1 MNSPKKTKAC
11 PDRSLRASARGVSLK
26 KYSTQLALLALLVA
40 YPIGAW
46 SQQKPKALKA
56 LANKEDVES
65 VARSAKTLKL
75 EEKSRL
81 LERLASPD
89 IKAKA
94 TIEDSYI
101 QLLDDGDLDVRG
113 AAARGCAQLKSTRAI
128 PKLRTILKSAPK
140 NRFGSEQNLTDQK
153 AEEYRQSYAVA
164 QALSDLDD
172 FDAAKEILNREM
184 LSMNWETLLPRF
196 GGRILPFL
204 VERGRTSR
212 TNPPP
217 VQDGALRAIA
227 AIQDKDA
234 VPQLK
239 ALLSDRDPKIRN
251 SAARSLSL
259 INTPE
264 ANAAAEQA
272 YSGLTGWG
280 KLDFVQSGVKRWETA
295 KTLDYAKKF
304 IEDSSNEASSRVQMV
319 QVLGTRKNPATTAY
333 LKALLKNSDDSVR
346 AQAACELAKTTGKLY
361 PYQETNQTR
370 MFEKLCPELRKL
382 RGH

>member
-1 MNSPKKTKAC
+1 MKRYP
-11 PDRSLRASARGVSLK
+11 
-26 KYSTQLALLALLVA
+26 TQLALLALLA
-40 YPIGAW
+40 ACPSGSW
-46 SQQKPKALKA
+46 SQQKSKAPKA
-56 LANKEDVES
+56 LANKEDIES

-75 EEKSRL
+75 GEKFRL

-89 IKAKA
+89 VKAKA

-101 QLLDDGDLDVRG
+101 QLLDDGDPDIRG
-113 AAARGCAQLKSTRAI
+113 AAAHACAQLKSTRAI
-128 PKLRTILKSAPK
+128 PKLRTLLKSVPK
-140 NRFGSEQNLTDQK
+140 NKFGAEQNLSGQK

-184 LSMNWETLLPRF
+184 LAMNWDTLLPRF
-196 GGRILPFL
+196 GARILPFL

-217 VQDGALRAIA
+217 IQDSALRAIA
-227 AIQDKDA
+227 AMQDKDA

-264 ANAAAEQA
+264 AIAAAEQA
-272 YSGLTGWG
+272 YSDLTGWG
-280 KLDFVQSGVKRWETA
+280 KLDFIQSGAKRWETA
-295 KTLDYAKKF
+295 KALSYAKKF
-304 IEDSSNEASSRVQMV
+304 IEDSTNESSARFQMV
-319 QVLGTRKNPATTAY
+319 QVLGTWKNASATAY
-333 LKALLKNSDDSVR
+333 LKSLLKSSEDSIR
-346 AQAACELAKTTGKLY
+346 AQAACELAKSTGKVY
-361 PYQETNQTR
+361 QYQETNQTR

-382 RGH
+382 KGH